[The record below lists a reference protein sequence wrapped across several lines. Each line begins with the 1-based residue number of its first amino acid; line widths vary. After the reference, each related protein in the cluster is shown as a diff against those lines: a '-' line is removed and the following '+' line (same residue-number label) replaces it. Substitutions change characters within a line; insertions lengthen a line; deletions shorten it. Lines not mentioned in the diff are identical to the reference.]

1 MGDVMRGGGR
11 NGRPAS
17 RQMVGRAPAHD
28 RGLLDSCLWLQ
39 KLVLLDLYRRFYLC
53 LPCERQIYLGYLV
66 IFAITYVGVQLSNV
80 TECQPVNLYWQIVPD
95 PGPCSQAHV
104 QLLVLGIVNIV
115 TDVMLM
121 ALPWPMLI
129 KAKLQPRRKFE
140 LGLLFLFGIFII
152 VITAVRL
159 PLNNNKITS
168 QVSRSTWASV
178 ELMVAAIV
186 VNAPT
191 LYGLWNRRR
200 GSGDPLV
207 GIQQTV
213 SVHIQEEKT
222 FTEQQTSSDPA
233 EELHELHRTGSPS
246 GNKEAGLFDPS
257 LIRLAH
263 IAAQRKA
270 MLYTREKLEMIG
282 LSPIYAKF
290 DGLIASCRGE
300 RVINLRTRHEQR
312 PVKLLEM
319 PIIQKRWVCKGSH
332 RTSRFACK
340 RLGKSVADI
349 GCAKAVPS
357 VHQKSPGESGYE

>member
-1 MGDVMRGGGR
+1 
-11 NGRPAS
+11 
-17 RQMVGRAPAHD
+17 
-28 RGLLDSCLWLQ
+28 LWLQ

-53 LPCERQIYLGYLV
+53 LPYERQIYLGYLI
-66 IFAITYVGVQLSNV
+66 IFAITYVGVQLSNI
-80 TECQPVNLYWQIVPD
+80 TECQPVSLYWQIVPD

-140 LGLLFLFGIFII
+140 LALLFLFGIFII

-200 GSGDPLV
+200 GRMDGTP
-207 GIQQTV
+207 T
-213 SVHIQEEKT
+213 
-222 FTEQQTSSDPA
+222 
-233 EELHELHRTGSPS
+233 
-246 GNKEAGLFDPS
+246 DPS
-257 LIRLAH
+257 LGPPRNIVFWAQLNYPASISAHQPIREWGSARRYPTDREH
-263 IAAQRKA
+263 PSPGREDVHRKA
-270 MLYTREKLEMIG
+270 DL
-282 LSPIYAKF
+282 
-290 DGLIASCRGE
+290 
-300 RVINLRTRHEQR
+300 
-312 PVKLLEM
+312 
-319 PIIQKRWVCKGSH
+319 KRYC
-332 RTSRFACK
+332 
-340 RLGKSVADI
+340 
-349 GCAKAVPS
+349 
-357 VHQKSPGESGYE
+357 

>member
-1 MGDVMRGGGR
+1 MSAIA
-11 NGRPAS
+11 NS
-17 RQMVGRAPAHD
+17 
-28 RGLLDSCLWLQ
+28 LWLQ

-53 LPCERQIYLGYLV
+53 LPCERQIYIGYLV
-66 IFAITYVGVQLSNV
+66 IFAITYVGVQLSNI
-80 TECQPVNLYWQIVPD
+80 TECQPVSLYWQIVPD

-140 LGLLFLFGIFII
+140 LAVLFLFGIFII

-200 GSGDPLV
+200 DRKDGTPTDPSLGPPRVPIRTSYFGPSSTIQRARPRTNQSGSGDPLV

-222 FTEQQTSSDPA
+222 FTEQQTSSGPA
-233 EELHELHRTGSPS
+233 EELHELRRTGSPS
-246 GNKEAGLFDPS
+246 GVLGRS
-257 LIRLAH
+257 
-263 IAAQRKA
+263 
-270 MLYTREKLEMIG
+270 
-282 LSPIYAKF
+282 
-290 DGLIASCRGE
+290 
-300 RVINLRTRHEQR
+300 V
-312 PVKLLEM
+312 VK
-319 PIIQKRWVCKGSH
+319 
-332 RTSRFACK
+332 
-340 RLGKSVADI
+340 
-349 GCAKAVPS
+349 
-357 VHQKSPGESGYE
+357 